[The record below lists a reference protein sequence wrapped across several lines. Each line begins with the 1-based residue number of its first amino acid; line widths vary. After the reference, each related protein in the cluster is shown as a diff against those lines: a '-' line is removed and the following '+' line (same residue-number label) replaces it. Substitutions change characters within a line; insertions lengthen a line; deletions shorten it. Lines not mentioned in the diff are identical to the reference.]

1 MAANSIEGAAKSLQD
16 CSRILVF
23 DVHGTVLYS
32 TFQVC
37 TAGPKPI
44 CPSSSYTRCPFM
56 ISTCR

>member
-32 TFQVC
+32 TFQVRR
-37 TAGPKPI
+37 AGLKPV
-44 CPSSSYTRCPFM
+44 CLSSSYTRCLVL